1 MLPNSNASSRTR
13 SPPLT
18 FRGETMSRDLSAS
31 APEWPREIVDAN
43 RSGQRVGLFSVCSA
57 HPAVLRAAMR
67 QALDND
73 AMLSVESTSNQ
84 VNQFGGYTGL
94 TPAQFVDL
102 LRSMAQEV
110 GLPPTRILIGSDHL
124 GPYPWRGEV
133 SATAL
138 EKAGELARACVF
150 AGYSKIH
157 LDASMSCGD
166 DPTPLDEET
175 VARRAAQL
183 CFVAER
189 AHGERNGSSPPPLYV
204 IGTEVPVPGG
214 EPSSAV
220 APQPSTV
227 EHVRSTLHN
236 FRNAFLAGGL
246 RAAWERVI
254 GLVVQSGAE
263 FSDVQVFD
271 YDPRKTS
278 SLRKNLPEQPTLVYE
293 AHSTDYQTASALT
306 RMVEDHFAILKVG
319 PWLTFAYREAIF
331 ALSAIERDWLAG
343 RRSVRL
349 SVVRDALEA
358 AMLCNPVHWRGYF
371 REQDT
376 AMQSVFRQFSFSD
389 RCRYYWPDSAVQW
402 EVDLL
407 LHNLTLDEI
416 PLTLISQH
424 FPEHYDRI
432 RAGELI
438 ASPHNLIEQHIRKVL
453 NLYSNACGFSS
464 ESP

>member
-1 MLPNSNASSRTR
+1 
-13 SPPLT
+13 
-18 FRGETMSRDLSAS
+18 MSRHLSAP
-31 APEWPREIVDAN
+31 ATEWLRKIVDAN
-43 RSGQRVGLFSVCSA
+43 RSGQPVGLFSVCSA
-57 HPAVLRAAMR
+57 HRTVLRAAMR

-94 TPAQFVDL
+94 APAQFVDL
-102 LRSMAQEV
+102 LRSMAQEI
-110 GLPPTRILIGSDHL
+110 GLPPGRVVIGSDHL
-124 GPYPWRGEV
+124 GPYPWRTEA

-138 EKAGELARACVF
+138 EKAGELARNCVL

-166 DPTPLDEET
+166 DPTPLDDET
-175 VARRAAQL
+175 VAQRAAQL
-183 CFVAER
+183 CAVAES
-189 AHGERNGSSPPPLYV
+189 AYAERNGSLPPPFYV

-214 EPSSAV
+214 EPSHAL
-220 APQPSTV
+220 APRPSTD
-227 EHVRSTLHN
+227 EHVCRTLHH
-236 FRNAFLAGGL
+236 FRHAFLACGL
-246 RAAWERVI
+246 HTAWERVI

-271 YDPRKTS
+271 YDPGKTS
-278 SLRKNLPEQPTLVYE
+278 LLREHLPDRPELVYE
-293 AHSTDYQTASALT
+293 AHSTDYQTASALS

-331 ALSAIERDWLAG
+331 ALSAIERDWLAS
-343 RRSVRL
+343 RSSVRL
-349 SVVRDALEA
+349 SAVREALEA
-358 AMLCNPVHWRGYF
+358 AMLRNPAHWRGYF

-389 RCRYYWPDSAVQW
+389 RCRYYWPDSAVQR

-407 LHNLTLDEI
+407 LHNLTSGEI

-432 RAGELI
+432 RAGELT

-453 NLYSNACGFSS
+453 DLYSNACGLSS
-464 ESP
+464 ESQ